1 MERQERN
8 LAIKTI
14 MEVVKNK
21 YPNYQSNDEVA
32 KTKLISFKSIITK
45 GEALKAFNFVDYSV
59 SYIVR
64 NENAI
69 TKDLLVDDILSIAV
83 IFDKQPKNMSE
94 LSQESMDNYIRLVR
108 NKTYD
113 KIVRLNK
120 LILNE
125 EITQKLFNLSS
136 YFTSDKDYTEYVNS
150 ILTPALLRYRMKK
163 QSGMTE
169 EKAISEIQSD
179 INLTLDNA
187 LNTTPQHGHLQRRL
201 TKQQPI
207 KK

>member
-21 YPNYQSNDEVA
+21 YTNYQSNDEVA

-45 GEALKAFNFVDYSV
+45 GEVLKAFNFVDYSV

-69 TKDLLVDDILSIAV
+69 TQDLLVDDILSIAV

>member
-21 YPNYQSNDEVA
+21 YTNYQSNDEVA

-45 GEALKAFNFVDYSV
+45 GEVLKAFNFVDYSV

-69 TKDLLVDDILSIAV
+69 TQDLLVDDILSIAV

-150 ILTPALLRYRMKK
+150 ILPPALLRYRMKK

>member
-21 YPNYQSNDEVA
+21 YTNYQSNDEVA

-45 GEALKAFNFVDYSV
+45 GEVLKAFNFVDYSV

-69 TKDLLVDDILSIAV
+69 TQDLLVDDILSIAV

-207 KK
+207 NK

>member
-1 MERQERN
+1 M
-8 LAIKTI
+8 
-14 MEVVKNK
+14 
-21 YPNYQSNDEVA
+21 
-32 KTKLISFKSIITK
+32 
-45 GEALKAFNFVDYSV
+45 
-59 SYIVR
+59 
-64 NENAI
+64 
-69 TKDLLVDDILSIAV
+69 
-83 IFDKQPKNMSE
+83 
-94 LSQESMDNYIRLVR
+94 
-108 NKTYD
+108 
-113 KIVRLNK
+113 
-120 LILNE
+120 ILNE

-187 LNTTPQHGHLQRRL
+187 LSTTPQHGRLQRRL